1 MCYENDD
8 PSKPIRIHI
17 VGSRWRKDKLM
28 GKQAVYVIQ
37 YASEAGGSNTDGTY
51 DTTEFTSAHEE
62 DPEVG
67 WCLGWDC
74 PPPVPDQQG

>member
-8 PSKPIRIHI
+8 PSKPIRIRI

-37 YASEAGGSNTDGTY
+37 RDEDGPFE
-51 DTTEFTSAHEE
+51 TTEFTSAHEE
-62 DPEVG
+62 DPEIG

-74 PPPVPDQQG
+74 PPPNSSSDSA